1 MSKIVVFGAT
11 GYAGGAIVRELLRR
25 GHTVVGVARDT
36 AALTPDE
43 HLTARSGS
51 LHDVALLA
59 TVLEGA
65 DVAVVA
71 LRAGAIDGRKL
82 IDALPGLLA
91 TAATTGTRVGVV
103 GGAGSLLVAD
113 GGPRVFETPDF
124 PAQFMEEATSHGA
137 ALDLL
142 RADETP
148 VDWFYVSPAAEF
160 GSYNPG
166 TPTGRYRVGGD
177 ILLSDADGHSDISG
191 ADYATA
197 FVDEIET
204 PTHHRSRFSVAY

>member
-36 AALTPDE
+36 AALAPRE

-51 LHDVALLA
+51 LHDVAFLA
-59 TVLEGA
+59 TVLDGA

-82 IDALPGLLA
+82 IDALPDLLA
-91 TAATTGTRVGVV
+91 IAATTGTRVGFV
-103 GGAGSLLVAD
+103 GGAGSLLVAE
-113 GGPRVFETPDF
+113 GGPRVFDTAGF
-124 PAQFMEEATSHGA
+124 PAQFKDEAESHGA

-142 RADETP
+142 RAGDGAAE
-148 VDWFYVSPAAEF
+148 WFYLSPAAEF

-166 TPTGRYRVGGD
+166 VATGRYRVGGD
-177 ILLSDADGHSDISG
+177 VLLSDGDGRSDISG
-191 ADYATA
+191 ADYAKA
-197 FVDEIET
+197 FADEIET
-204 PTHHRSRFSVAY
+204 PAHRRTRFSVAY